1 MTDENEIQEAKINKN
16 LETLRQVFE
25 PLTAGLTADVA
36 HFEPAIG
43 HPASPELTPTKLAT
57 LSRR

>member
-25 PLTAGLTADVA
+25 PLTAGLTADV
-36 HFEPAIG
+36 EPAVIYF
-43 HPASPELTPTKLAT
+43 PQPTIPGSKT
-57 LSRR
+57 SHDG